1 MTLPSPTGPLTGLHD
16 GRLRSV
22 SVSEGYA
29 LLGLT
34 HVDGRRFILKLG
46 GVEALCVDGFREG
59 NIISELEVVSG
70 SDFEAVGISPGD
82 VLASLEALFLR
93 PHQSAAEKYHAAY
106 DAFRDKQLARLEA
119 GTAKLVLLEPAYGA
133 DLLAYCSSVELILD
147 SERTEA
153 LG

>member
-1 MTLPSPTGPLTGLHD
+1 MMLPSLTGPLTGLHD
-16 GRLRSV
+16 GQLRSLA
-22 SVSEGYA
+22 VSEGCA
-29 LLGLT
+29 VLGLT
-34 HVDGRRFILKLG
+34 HVDGRCFLLKLG

-70 SDFEAVGISPGD
+70 SDFEAVGISLGD
-82 VLASLEALFLR
+82 VLASWEALFLR

-119 GTAKLVLLEPAYGA
+119 GMAKLVLLEPAYGA
-133 DLLAYCSSVELILD
+133 DLMAYCSSIELILD
-147 SERTEA
+147 IEQTEG

>member
-1 MTLPSPTGPLTGLHD
+1 MMLPSLTGPLTGLHD
-16 GRLRSV
+16 GRLRSIA
-22 SVSEGYA
+22 VSEGHA
-29 LLGLT
+29 VLGLT

-70 SDFEAVGISPGD
+70 SDFDADSISAGD
-82 VLASLEALFLR
+82 VLASLETLFLR

-106 DAFRDKQLARLEA
+106 NAFRDKQLARLEA

-147 SERTEA
+147 GERAED

>member
-1 MTLPSPTGPLTGLHD
+1 MMLASLTGPLTGLHD
-16 GRLRSV
+16 GQLRSLA
-22 SVSEGYA
+22 VSEGCA
-29 LLGLT
+29 VLGLT
-34 HVDGRRFILKLG
+34 HVDGRCFLLKLG

-93 PHQSAAEKYHAAY
+93 QHQSAAEKYHAAY

-119 GTAKLVLLEPAYGA
+119 GMAKLVLLEPAYGA
-133 DLLAYCSSVELILD
+133 DLMAYCSSIELILD
-147 SERTEA
+147 IEQTEG